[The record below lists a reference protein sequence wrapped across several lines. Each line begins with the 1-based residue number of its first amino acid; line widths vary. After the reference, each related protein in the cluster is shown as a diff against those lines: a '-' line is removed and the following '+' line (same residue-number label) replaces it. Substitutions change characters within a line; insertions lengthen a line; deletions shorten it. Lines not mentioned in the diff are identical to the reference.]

1 MSYTIQRYCTTQSI
15 TFLPLSVN
23 LISKS
28 HFLFIYFFTSFKS
41 NGFFSRKIL
50 SASKLVDVLQW
61 HSLRF
66 RVKAAFLIGMIDAI
80 TFFFF
85 WVYSHTLNCIREIN
99 VLNGSVSRKQVPL
112 SVAKLQVEISPLVL
126 SCGFYGLNWVTQYTD
141 LISDYYPFW
150 FSQVSF
156 DIFILK
162 FLLPKKKV
170 FDSLQLRFCIVP
182 IRDLIVSNSKFSFS
196 FGFWILMLHLNELEV
211 WCSVCLMRFYVT
223 HNDGRPITSH
233 SQDILYLEDDEM
245 VGFCDNAAQ

>member
-1 MSYTIQRYCTTQSI
+1 
-15 TFLPLSVN
+15 
-23 LISKS
+23 
-28 HFLFIYFFTSFKS
+28 
-41 NGFFSRKIL
+41 
-50 SASKLVDVLQW
+50 
-61 HSLRF
+61 
-66 RVKAAFLIGMIDAI
+66 MIDAI
-80 TFFFF
+80 TFFFFF

-156 DIFILK
+156 DIFILR

-233 SQDILYLEDDEM
+233 SQDVLYLEDDEM

>member
-1 MSYTIQRYCTTQSI
+1 MNC
-15 TFLPLSVN
+15 FLCRFVAMA
-23 LISKS
+23 LI
-28 HFLFIYFFTSFKS
+28 
-41 NGFFSRKIL
+41 KIL
-50 SASKLVDVLQW
+50 GQSC
-61 HSLRF
+61 
-66 RVKAAFLIGMIDAI
+66 FLDWNDKCNH
-80 TFFFF
+80 FSFL
-85 WVYSHTLNCIREIN
+85 VYSHTLNCIREIN
-99 VLNGSVSRKQVPL
+99 VLNGSVTVSRKQAPL
-112 SVAKLQVEISPLVL
+112 RVAKLQVEISPLVL
-126 SCGFYGLNWVTQYTD
+126 SCGFYGLNWMTQYTD